1 MLLLRIGIAV
11 LLQSKKRF
19 DDSAHRQENF
29 KEIIYSTLSVPH
41 FIDSQAYSHIERF
54 HVQRVRN

>member
-1 MLLLRIGIAV
+1 MLLLRIGIAL

-29 KEIIYSTLSVPH
+29 KEIIYSTLKVCHTSLTVKLTLILNV
-41 FIDSQAYSHIERF
+41 FMYRG
-54 HVQRVRN
+54 